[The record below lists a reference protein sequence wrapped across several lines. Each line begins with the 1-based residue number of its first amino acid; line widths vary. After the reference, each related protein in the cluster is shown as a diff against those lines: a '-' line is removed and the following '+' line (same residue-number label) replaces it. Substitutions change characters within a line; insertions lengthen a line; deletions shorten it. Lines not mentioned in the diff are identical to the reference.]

1 MQLGDRVIHKG
12 QHNNVGTVTQLLK
25 GDLLIAWDAGGFERT
40 QSGALY
46 TVGYDPKMGDNKGVW
61 HAPKTQAAKFSR
73 LCSYFV
79 VKSKE
84 RRHFYE

>member
-46 TVGYDPKMGDNKGVW
+46 TVGYDPKMGDNKAKRKIFSTMFVLRC
-61 HAPKTQAAKFSR
+61 KIKRKAAF
-73 LCSYFV
+73 L
-79 VKSKE
+79 
-84 RRHFYE
+84 